1 MILNTFLCSKNLYR
15 HKTSKRHR
23 ILIMKFTQPKI
34 ISTLFF
40 VFAFSVLYSQESE
53 IENSI
58 YITANTSNDI
68 DLDVL
73 QQIVKASEQQK
84 NNTLLLVG
92 NIADPASIKENS
104 TKTTIG
110 KQLDVIE
117 DFNGQIILTPG
128 YNEWKV
134 SGYKNVKRIEK
145 FVQDNSA
152 AKYFP
157 DDGCPIKKKDLS
169 ENVVLIAVDS
179 QWYLENWD
187 KNIYINDN
195 CEIQNRTQFYDEF
208 ESVLKKNQDKIKIVA
223 IHHPVFSNSTLGLI
237 ARTGG
242 TSTQDF
248 QNKQY
253 TDLRNKLLTLARQRE
268 NVIFASGKDQNLQYI
283 NKYSIP
289 QIISGAVGNTKGV
302 RSVMKGD
309 FGASQMGYA
318 KLDVFKSGKVTVSFF
333 SSTDAPIFSTT
344 IFSGDVSELS
354 YNFKSK
360 NSFEKTTTS
369 SVYTKEET
377 TKGKLYRGL
386 WGDHYRKYYSTQV
399 EAPIVFLD
407 TLFGGLQ
414 PIRRGGG
421 HQSKSLRLEDKDG
434 RQFVMRALRKSAT
447 KFLQA
452 TAFQDKYVEEDL
464 QDSFADRFLL
474 DFYTSAHPYTPF
486 AVGTLAD
493 AADVYHT
500 NPKLFYVPKQE
511 ALGVYNDEYGDELY
525 MIEERVASNQNELE
539 SFGKPK
545 DILSTNDVLMEIR
558 KTGKSIVDE
567 PSYIRARLFD
577 MLIGDWDRHEDQWR
591 WARFENPDGTEI
603 CKPIP
608 RDRDQ
613 AFSVFDGSVLS
624 FLRFAVPF
632 IRMMQSFDEELPN
645 TKWFNFEPYPLDL
658 TFINKSNWED
668 WQQQIQYIQNNL
680 TDEVIEKAFN
690 EIPDEVKGETIESL
704 KTKLKGRRA
713 NLENIARAYYLY
725 INKFEV
731 VVGTQKNDDFVIER
745 LPNGQTSVNIQRKDL
760 EIFNRTFSK
769 EETKEIWLYG
779 LNGND
784 SFKVQGQGD
793 HPIMVRIMGGR
804 KNDTYDFS
812 NRRKVKLYDYKSKDN
827 TIVHKN
833 SRKWLVDSYEIN
845 NYDYKKRRYHVN
857 QVLPLLAFNPD
868 DGLRIGVQNTFTQYG
883 LQRNPFTHK
892 QSIGAS
898 YYTGSSGF
906 DVSYNGEFSNIFYN
920 WNFGVEAKYNSPTFA
935 INFFG
940 FGNDTEYDRDE
951 VDLDFN
957 RTRIEKLSAAISL
970 IWRGR
975 DGGNF
980 YFKPLFESFEVE
992 NTNGRFINIVPAAND
1007 VFERQNYLG
1016 AEAHYHF
1023 ANKNDLA
1030 FPTYALN
1037 TGITAGYKTNIDGGD
1052 NENSFAYVRP
1062 YFSIDHSL
1070 SKRGNF
1076 VLATKVQA
1084 EAILGDDFEFYHG
1097 TKIGGNNGL
1106 RGFRNERFNGK
1117 YSLYQ
1122 NIDLR
1127 WQLGKFKTSFIPLKY
1142 GVTGGFDHG
1151 RVWVEDD
1158 DSDTWHTSVGGTFWI
1173 SGLDTFSANAG
1184 LYGTEDGARFVFTV
1198 GFAF

>member
-1 MILNTFLCSKNLYR
+1 
-15 HKTSKRHR
+15 
-23 ILIMKFTQPKI
+23 MKFTPSKI
-34 ISTLFF
+34 ITILFLIF
-40 VFAFSVLYSQESE
+40 YASQIQSQELK
-53 IENSI
+53 NSI
-58 YITANTSNDI
+58 FITANTSKDM
-68 DLDVL
+68 DLEVL
-73 QQIVKASEQQK
+73 QQIVSASEQQE

-92 NIADPASIKENS
+92 NTADPSSIKENS
-104 TKTTIG
+104 TRTTVG
-110 KQLDVIE
+110 KQLDVIS

-134 SGYKNVKRIEK
+134 SGYKNVKRIET
-145 FVQDNSA
+145 FIQDNSS
-152 AKYFP
+152 AKYYP

-169 ENVVLIAVDS
+169 DQAVLIAIDS
-179 QWYLENWD
+179 QWFLEDWD

-195 CEIQNRTQFYDEF
+195 CDIQNRTQFFDEF
-208 ESVLKKNQDKIKIVA
+208 ESILKKNQDKIKIVA
-223 IHHPVFSNSTLGLI
+223 IHHPVFSNTKAGLI
-237 ARTGG
+237 AKTGG

-253 TDLRNKLLTLARQRE
+253 TILRNKLLTLTRQKE
-268 NVIFASGKDQNLQYI
+268 NVIFVSGKDQNLQYI
-283 NKYSIP
+283 NKYNVP
-289 QIISGAVGNTKGV
+289 QIISGAVGTTQNIG
-302 RSVMKGD
+302 SIMKDD
-309 FGASQMGYA
+309 FGSSQTGYA
-318 KLDVFKSGKVTVSFF
+318 KLDIFSDGKATVSFYNEN
-333 SSTDAPIFSTT
+333 TKQPIHTHT
-344 IFSGDVSELS
+344 VFSGISNTVR
-354 YNFKSK
+354 YNFEPR
-360 NSFEKTTTS
+360 NGFENTKKS
-369 SVYTKEET
+369 SVYSTEET

-386 WGDHYRKYYSTQV
+386 WGDHYRKFYSTPV
-399 EAPIVFLD
+399 EAPVAFLD
-407 TLFGGLQ
+407 TLYGGLK

-421 HQSKSLRLEDKDG
+421 HQSKSLRLKDKDG
-434 RQFVMRALRKSAT
+434 KEFVMRALRKSAI

-464 QDSFADRFLL
+464 QESFADRFLL
-474 DFYTSAHPYTPF
+474 DFYTTAHPYTPF
-486 AVGTLAD
+486 AVGKLAD

-500 NPKLFYVPKQE
+500 NPKLYYVPKQE
-511 ALGVYNDEYGDELY
+511 PLGIYNDEYGDELY
-525 MIEERVASNQNELE
+525 MIEERVASNQSDLE

-545 DILSTNDVLMEIR
+545 DILSTDDVLREIR

-613 AFSVFDGSVLS
+613 AFSIFDGSVLS

-658 TFINKSNWED
+658 TFINKSNWSD
-668 WQQQIQYIQNNL
+668 WQKEIKYIQDNL
-680 TDEVIEKAFN
+680 NDEVIEKAFASL
-690 EIPDEVKGETIESL
+690 PDEVKGQTIEEIKS
-704 KTKLKGRRA
+704 KLKGRRA

-731 VVGTQKNDDFVIER
+731 VVGTQKNDKFLVTR
-745 LPNGQTSVNIQRKDL
+745 LPNGKTSIKIQRKDL
-760 EIFNRTFSK
+760 GIFDRTFSK

-784 SFKVQGQGD
+784 SFTVDGD
-793 HPIMVRIMGGR
+793 GDQPIMIRVMGGR
-804 KNDTYDFS
+804 KNDTYDFK
-812 NRRKVKLYDYKSKDN
+812 NTRKIKLYDYKSKNN
-827 TIVHKN
+827 TIINKK
-833 SRKWLVDSYEIN
+833 SRKWLVDSYDIN

-868 DGLRIGVQNTFTQYG
+868 DGLRVGVLNTFTQYG

-906 DVSYNGEFSNIFYN
+906 DISYSGEFSNIFYN
-920 WNFGVEAKYNSPTFA
+920 WNFGVEAEYNSPTFA

-940 FGNDTEYDRDE
+940 FGNDTEYERDD

-957 RTRIEKLSAAISL
+957 RTRIEKLSAAVSL

-980 YFKPLFESFEVE
+980 YFKPIFESFNVE
-992 NTNGRFINIVPAAND
+992 NTEGRFINIVPANND
-1007 VFERQNYLG
+1007 VFEKQNYIG

-1030 FPTYALN
+1030 FPTFALN
-1037 TGITAGYKTNIDGGD
+1037 TGITLGYKANIDGGD
-1052 NENSFAYVRP
+1052 NENKFAYVEP

-1070 SKRGNF
+1070 TKQGNLVF
-1076 VLATKVQA
+1076 ATRIGA

-1097 TKIGGNNGL
+1097 AQLGGNNGL
-1106 RGFRNERFNGK
+1106 RGFRNERFTGK
-1117 YSLYQ
+1117 YAVYQ

-1142 GVTGGFDHG
+1142 GLTGGFDHG
-1151 RVWVEDD
+1151 RIWIEDD
-1158 DSDTWHTSVGGTFWI
+1158 ESDTWHTTVGGTFWI

-1184 LYGTEDGARFVFTV
+1184 LYGSEDGARFVFTV